1 MSQMEGLTLALI
13 IGGAI
18 DAVLLVISVILAIL
32 LIVAKQ
38 REKMAKIRWELVRGK
53 EYTIHIVLG
62 KEGTSY
68 K

>member
-1 MSQMEGLTLALI
+1 MEGLTLALI

-38 REKMAKIRWELVRGK
+38 REKMAKIR
-53 EYTIHIVLG
+53 
-62 KEGTSY
+62 
-68 K
+68 